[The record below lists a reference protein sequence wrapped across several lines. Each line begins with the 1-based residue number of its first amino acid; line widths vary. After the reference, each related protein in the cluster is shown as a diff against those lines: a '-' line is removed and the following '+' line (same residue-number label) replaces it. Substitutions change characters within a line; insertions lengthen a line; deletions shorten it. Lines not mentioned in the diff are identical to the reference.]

1 MTLSPA
7 ALVAELAETHRFFR
21 NTVACFEAAD
31 GAFTPV
37 ADAYTVAQHIA
48 HVARTV
54 DWFVEAATRDAGFD
68 LDFETHIAEARAVQD
83 LDAALA
89 WLDRSFA
96 AAVST
101 LQELGPERLA
111 APLPEGPIMAGA
123 PRAAVVGGIV
133 DHSAHHRGAL
143 TVYARLCGRFPAMP
157 YG

>member
-1 MTLSPA
+1 MTIAPA
-7 ALVAELAETHRFFR
+7 ALAAELAVTHRFFR
-21 NTVACFEAAD
+21 NTVACFATAD
-31 GAFTPV
+31 GGFTPV

-54 DWFVEAATRDAGFD
+54 DWFVEAASRDAGFD
-68 LDFETHIAEARAVQD
+68 LDFDTHIAEARAVQD
-83 LDAALA
+83 LEAALA

-96 AAVST
+96 AADSALWT
-101 LQELGPERLA
+101 LGPERLA
-111 APLPEGPIMAGA
+111 EPLPAGPIMAGA

-143 TVYARLCGRFPAMP
+143 AVYARLCGRLPAMP